1 MEVFI
6 RNTEEM
12 DSFAREI
19 LQSIT
24 KKRQQNHEANTVIGA
39 CVIGLSGEL
48 GAGKTAFAKSFARAL
63 SILEPIPSPTFVLA
77 RFYNIAQSHDF
88 TRLVHIDAYRI
99 EETSELAVL
108 DWAGLQVDAK
118 NIILVEWPENM
129 KELFPVHADTIF
141 FEVENETTRK
151 VRTNLT

>member
-12 DSFAREI
+12 DALAREI
-19 LQSIT
+19 LQSVT
-24 KKRQQNHEANTVIGA
+24 QKRHQEHEVNTVMGA
-39 CVIGLSGEL
+39 RVIGLSGEL

-63 SILEPIPSPTFVLA
+63 HIAEPIPSPTFVLA
-77 RFYNIAQSHDF
+77 RFYNIAQSREF

-99 EETSELAVL
+99 EETSELVVL
-108 DWAGLQVDAK
+108 DWMGLQADAK

-129 KELFPVHADTIF
+129 KELFPEHADTIF
-141 FEVENETTRK
+141 FDVVDGTTRK